1 MTSDQQLPDPPVPAD
16 CDLRQ
21 FPYMPLDITKLF
33 NSDFHAIT
41 NAEEWRAGLTL
52 WMKSFHQVPAASL
65 PNDDVIL
72 CRLAELG
79 RDLEA
84 WKAIKERALHG
95 WILCADGRLYHPVV
109 AEKANEAWKSK
120 QERTEKARD
129 RANARWHPERTSER
143 RRSRAHA
150 SAMPEQCD
158 SNATALPQHGL
169 VREPSELESSA
180 RDCAKQGADSVSVHK
195 EKINESYGYATA
207 LPEHCQSNAAAMLT
221 ETDTETDIRT
231 NQQCVGKGGL
241 GEKPNRVA
249 PLSRGSP
256 SSSPESAP
264 PLPDTDPKPRKVRP
278 LSVSA
283 LCEALPGLSPPVA
296 ADYLAHRKAK
306 NAPLTESAWTVI
318 CREIHESG
326 VPPDDAL
333 SEAMA
338 AGWASFK
345 ANWLANRNQHGGMHH
360 GQDPTYP
367 SASGGRSLSAV
378 ERVRIASA
386 AWAEREEQRIR
397 EAGNVIDI
405 T

>member
-21 FPYMPLDITKLF
+21 FPYMPLDITRLF

-150 SAMPEQCD
+150 SALPEQCQ

-180 RDCAKQGADSVSVHK
+180 RDCAKQGADSVPLYEEIV
-195 EKINESYGYATA
+195 NRTTGYATA
-207 LPEHCQSNAAAMLT
+207 LPEHCDGIASASHHSQTAPERSVCGASDLVGNESDCANNGTDSASFKEEKSGDSIYCDGHATALPKQCQSNAAAMLT
-221 ETDTETDIRT
+221 ETETDIYHQSPVSARARDGGDGSEKIPIPLDWRPSGDFAAIAKRAGIAAINGELEAAIAEFVSFWRANGAKRT
-231 NQQCVGKGGL
+231 IPYWDHAFLNNLLARKGKAPKNP
-241 GEKPNRVA
+241 EKP
-249 PLSRGSP
+249 PSRHSGFADRDYHEGINPDGS
-256 SSSPESAP
+256 
-264 PLPDTDPKPRKVRP
+264 
-278 LSVSA
+278 
-283 LCEALPGLSPPVA
+283 
-296 ADYLAHRKAK
+296 
-306 NAPLTESAWTVI
+306 
-318 CREIHESG
+318 
-326 VPPDDAL
+326 
-333 SEAMA
+333 
-338 AGWASFK
+338 F
-345 ANWLANRNQHGGMHH
+345 
-360 GQDPTYP
+360 
-367 SASGGRSLSAV
+367 
-378 ERVRIASA
+378 
-386 AWAEREEQRIR
+386 
-397 EAGNVIDI
+397 
-405 T
+405 